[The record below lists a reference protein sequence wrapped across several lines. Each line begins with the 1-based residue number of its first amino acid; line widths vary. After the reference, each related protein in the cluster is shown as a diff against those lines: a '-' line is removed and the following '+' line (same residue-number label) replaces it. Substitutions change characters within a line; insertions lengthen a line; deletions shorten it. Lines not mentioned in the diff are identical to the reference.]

1 MGASWRRD
9 CISRREPQDGH
20 TGQKTVRR
28 LMFFC
33 TKNIKSLMSKRRTFY
48 IELVYVAFT
57 CTDLSC
63 GSHVNANT
71 RLHPYKR
78 VGPTPIYV
86 MQISGGYQ

>member
-1 MGASWRRD
+1 
-9 CISRREPQDGH
+9 
-20 TGQKTVRR
+20 
-28 LMFFC
+28 
-33 TKNIKSLMSKRRTFY
+33 MSKRRTFY